1 MVDHIA
7 MRVDEDGFDSK
18 ARVATVQ
25 FSPVQGHIS
34 PNLEPDF
41 GSGSQIFVNLNLN
54 LREPDFRSSS
64 GSSRVQ
70 T

>member
-1 MVDHIA
+1 MGLSP
-7 MRVDEDGFDSK
+7 MY
-18 ARVATVQ
+18 RVAAVQ

-54 LREPDFRSSS
+54 LRELDFRSSS